1 MQTAP
6 AVLEFFARVVG
17 EGHDPGVVHD
27 VRNNGPVIAVEGGM
41 PYVNSDPLDLR
52 ARQRWR
58 KRVLLH
64 EELEP
69 GRVGQTWLVGPAVV
83 GDRAHTLFAPLLS
96 RAIDHRMYW
105 AGDDLAPTRL
115 AAALGL
121 DDDVVLDTQHVAPGP
136 GTVPSALLP
145 RMPRLHGLVGALAA
159 VGVEVVDVVAGDP
172 RKVRAMTGC
181 RLVVATAAYIDLAPL
196 GPPSA
201 RRLRDWSRQRLDRTA
216 FAAIYDLHAPDAAA
230 DDGGAPGSDEPR
242 SPLELYPAQRDVVL
256 TARSEAVTVCSGAPG
271 TGKSHAAAA
280 VALDAVGRGESVL
293 LATRG
298 THAADVLAGMLT
310 RQPGPPPVR
319 IGGGTSRRA
328 LADQLAEGLP
338 PAPSASE
345 LDAARDEEE
354 RAAADVRRAWRDLDR
369 LLSLADPTAT
379 PAPGALALLR
389 TEVPG
394 AFTGSPRAA
403 LELLQQV
410 EADAAGGWWR
420 RLRSSWAAR
429 RLRTEVDAGAGV
441 ALDTIRSAIE
451 AARRRELS
459 AAVEESGG
467 LDVAA
472 TRATL
477 AAARERLRRAV
488 GRRLTLE
495 SRGAPHRAG
504 RRTVAGLGAALRAGP
519 QRRAKLLADLD
530 VEALTEAL
538 PLWVGTVAEIE
549 QLLPRRP
556 GMFDVVVLDEA
567 SQLDQLVTAPVLCR
581 ARRVVV
587 SGDPRQLRHVS
598 FVADAEVD
606 SALGSTGL
614 EHLADRLDVRRVSAF
629 DAAAGVAPVRWLD
642 EHLRSVPHLIAFS
655 AERFYERHL
664 HVVTTHPSV
673 ATTDAIDTLHVEAS
687 GDEDVVAAEVEA
699 VLAELERLAVADDAG
714 SVGVITPFRKQAE
727 ALESAIIEC
736 FDVDTIRRLGL
747 RVDTVHGFQGGERD
761 TILLSL
767 GLTEQHPP
775 QRRAFAQDPHLCN
788 VMVTRAR
795 RRMLVVTA
803 LPSTTPGLLGE
814 YLEHAEHPPGPSP
827 TRPPTDVWTRDL
839 LTELRRNGVAIEPD
853 TDRRHGVDLV
863 VGDGADCVGLLTRPH
878 PDGTAADEARHTA
891 LLRAGWD
898 LRECYPTPGGP
909 GAAQR
914 ALELRS
920 ALGLAETHDNGA

>member
-27 VRNNGPVIAVEGGM
+27 VRNNGPVFTAAAVDSRAV
-41 PYVNSDPLDLR
+41 VNHISDPLDMLT
-52 ARQRWR
+52 RQRWR

-69 GRVGQTWLVGPAVV
+69 GRIGQLWLVGPATVD
-83 GDRAHTLFAPLLS
+83 GRQHILFAPLVS
-96 RAIDHRMYW
+96 VTADHRLLSI
-105 AGDDLAPTRL
+105 GDEPAPTRL
-115 AAALGL
+115 ATALGL
-121 DDDVVLDTQHVAPGP
+121 DADVVLRATES
-136 GTVPSALLP
+136 SASGVISSSLLL
-145 RMPRLHGLVGALAA
+145 RMPRLRALVDELEGA
-159 VGVEVVDVVAGDP
+159 GVPITEVLGGRDP
-172 RKVRAMTGC
+172 RKVRASTGC
-181 RLVVATAAYIDLAPL
+181 RLVVATAAYIDLSPL

-201 RRLRDWSRQRLDRTA
+201 QRLRDWSRQRLDDTA
-216 FAAIYDLHAPDAAA
+216 FAAIYDEDHAAPSS
-230 DDGGAPGSDEPR
+230 DGGDEVGPDEPS

-256 TARSEAVTVCSGAPG
+256 TARTDAVTVCSGAPG

-280 VALDAVGRGESVL
+280 IALDAVGRGESVL
-293 LATRG
+293 VATRG

-338 PAPSASE
+338 PAPSSSE
-345 LDAARDEEE
+345 VDAARDEED
-354 RAAADVRRAWRDLDR
+354 RAAAEVRRAWGDLDR
-369 LLSLADPTAT
+369 LLALADPTAT
-379 PAPGALALLR
+379 PDPGRLALLR

-394 AFTGSPRAA
+394 AFTGSPRTA
-403 LELLQQV
+403 LTLLEQV
-410 EADAAGGWWR
+410 EADAAGGWLRQLRASWTTR
-420 RLRSSWAAR
+420 RLRS
-429 RLRTEVDAGAGV
+429 EVGADGGV
-441 ALDTIRSAIE
+441 PLGTIRAAVE
-451 AARRRELS
+451 AARRRELA

-477 AAARERLRRAV
+477 AAARERLRQAA

-519 QRRAKLLADLD
+519 QRRAQLLEELD
-530 VEALTEAL
+530 AGALTEAL

-556 GMFDVVVLDEA
+556 GMFDLVVLDEA

-606 SALGSTGL
+606 TALDSTRLG
-614 EHLADRLDVRRVSAF
+614 HLADRLDVRRVSAF
-629 DAAAGVAPVRWLD
+629 DAAAAVAPVRWLD

-655 AERFYERHL
+655 AARFYERHL

-673 ATTDAIDTLHVEAS
+673 ATTDVIDTLHVEAS
-687 GDEDVVAAEVEA
+687 GTGDVVTAEVEA
-699 VLAELERLAVADDAG
+699 VVAELERLAELEDAG
-714 SVGVITPFRKQAE
+714 TVGVVTPFRKQAE
-727 ALESAIIEC
+727 ALEAAVVERL
-736 FDVDTIRRLGL
+736 DVDTIRRLGL

-761 TILLSL
+761 TVLLSL
-767 GLTEQHPP
+767 GLTEDHPP

-795 RRMLVVTA
+795 RRMVVVTA
-803 LPSTTPGLLGE
+803 LPTSTGGLLGE
-814 YLEHAEHPPGPSP
+814 YLEHAEHPPRP
-827 TRPPTDVWTRDL
+827 TPPRPPADAWTREL
-839 LTELRRNGVAIEPD
+839 LTELRRNGVAVRPGP
-853 TDRRHGVDLV
+853 DRRHGVDLV
-863 VGDGADCVGLLTRPH
+863 IGDDEDCVGLLTRPH

-891 LLRAGWD
+891 LLRAGWE
-898 LRECYPTPGGP
+898 LRASYPTPGGD

-914 ALELRS
+914 ALDLR
-920 ALGLAETHDNGA
+920 ADLGR